1 MIYKFVSHIKYK
13 NIRSLK
19 MKKLVVITGASSGF
33 GKALALEF
41 NKAGYPLLLLARR
54 VEKLEELALEN
65 ALCQKVDVTDLS
77 AFEKAVRL
85 AEEKFGKTDLLI
97 NNAGVMLLGNLE
109 SQNASEW
116 QEMLNVNVMGV
127 MNGMQ
132 VVMNDMKARQCGTI
146 INISSIAG
154 VKPFGNHAAYC
165 ASKYGVVGL
174 SEVARGE
181 LSSHNVRVMRVCP
194 GAVDTELLSHTTSD
208 AIKEGYY
215 EWKNSLGVGA
225 ITPNDIAKTIKF
237 AYELPQGV
245 NMREIQIA
253 DTRQD
258 A

>member
-1 MIYKFVSHIKYK
+1 
-13 NIRSLK
+13 

-33 GKALALEF
+33 GKAFAMEF

-54 VEKLEELALEN
+54 VELIEEMKLENTICE
-65 ALCQKVDVTDLS
+65 KVDVTDKE
-77 AFEKAVRL
+77 AFEKAVRK
-85 AEEKFGKTDLLI
+85 AEAKYGKADLMI

-109 SQNASEW
+109 NQDPKEW
-116 QEMLNVNVMGV
+116 QQMLDVNVMGV
-127 MNGMQ
+127 MHGMQ
-132 VVMNDMKARQCGTI
+132 IVMNDMKERQSGTI

-181 LSSHNVRVMRVCP
+181 LSPYNVRVMRICP
-194 GAVDTELLSHTTSD
+194 GAVATELLSHTTSEE
-208 AIKEGYY
+208 IKEGYNQ
-215 EWKNSLGVGA
+215 WKASVGA
-225 ITPNDIAKTIKF
+225 NSITAEDVAKTIKF

-245 NMREIQIA
+245 NLREIQIA

>member
-1 MIYKFVSHIKYK
+1 
-13 NIRSLK
+13 

-54 VEKLEELALEN
+54 IELLEEMNLEN
-65 ALCQKVDVTDLS
+65 AICEKVDVTDKD
-77 AFEKAVRL
+77 AFERAVRN
-85 AEEKFGKTDLLI
+85 AEAFYGKTDLII

-109 SQNASEW
+109 NQDSKEW
-116 QEMLNVNVMGV
+116 QRMLDVNVIGV

-132 VVMNDMKARQCGTI
+132 IVMNDMKERQSGTI

-154 VKPFGNHAAYC
+154 VKPFANHAAYC
-165 ASKYGVVGL
+165 ASKYGVIGL
-174 SEVARGE
+174 SEVTRGE
-181 LSSHNVRVMRVCP
+181 LSPYNVRVMRVCP
-194 GAVDTELLSHTTSD
+194 GAVDTELLSHTTNEEIKD
-208 AIKEGYY
+208 AYND
-215 EWKNSLGVGA
+215 WKSSVGVNS
-225 ITPNDIAKTIKF
+225 ITTEDVAKTIKF

-245 NMREIQIA
+245 NLREIQIA

>member
-1 MIYKFVSHIKYK
+1 
-13 NIRSLK
+13 

-54 VEKLEELALEN
+54 IELLEEMNLEN
-65 ALCQKVDVTDLS
+65 AICEKVDVTDKD
-77 AFEKAVRL
+77 AFERAVRN
-85 AEEKFGKTDLLI
+85 AEAFYGKTDLII

-109 SQNASEW
+109 NQDSKEW
-116 QEMLNVNVMGV
+116 QRMLDVNVIGV

-132 VVMNDMKARQCGTI
+132 IVMNDMKERQSGTI

-154 VKPFGNHAAYC
+154 VKPFANHAAYC
-165 ASKYGVVGL
+165 ASKYGVIGL
-174 SEVARGE
+174 SEVTRGE
-181 LSSHNVRVMRVCP
+181 LSPYNVRVMRVCP
-194 GAVDTELLSHTTSD
+194 GAVDTELLSHTTNEE
-208 AIKEGYY
+208 IKDGYND
-215 EWKNSLGVGA
+215 WKSSVGVNSIKTEDV
-225 ITPNDIAKTIKF
+225 AKTIKF

-245 NMREIQIA
+245 NLREIQIA

>member
-1 MIYKFVSHIKYK
+1 
-13 NIRSLK
+13 

-33 GKALALEF
+33 GKALALAF

-54 VEKLEELALEN
+54 LEKLEELN
-65 ALCQKVDVTDLS
+65 LCNTICEKVDVTDKAS
-77 AFEKAVRL
+77 FENAVRK
-85 AEEKFGKTDLLI
+85 AEAQYGKTDLLI
-97 NNAGVMLLGNLE
+97 NNAGLMLLGNIE
-109 SQNASEW
+109 TQDATEW
-116 QEMLNVNVMGV
+116 QKMMDVNVMGV

-132 VVMNDMKARQCGTI
+132 IVMNDMKERQGGTI

-165 ASKYGVVGL
+165 ATKYGVVGL

-181 LSSHNVRVMRVCP
+181 LSAHNVRVMRVCP

-208 AIKEGYY
+208 EIKAGYHN
-215 EWKNSLGVGA
+215 WKESLGVGS
-225 ITPNDIAKTIKF
+225 ITSEDVANTILF

-245 NMREIQIA
+245 NLREIQIA
-253 DTRQD
+253 DTKQD

>member
-1 MIYKFVSHIKYK
+1 
-13 NIRSLK
+13 

-54 VEKLEELALEN
+54 IELLEEMNLEN
-65 ALCQKVDVTDLS
+65 AICEKVDVIDKD
-77 AFEKAVRL
+77 AFERAVRN
-85 AEEKFGKTDLLI
+85 AEAFYGKTDLII

-109 SQNASEW
+109 NQDSKEW
-116 QEMLNVNVMGV
+116 QRMLDVNVIGV

-132 VVMNDMKARQCGTI
+132 IVMNDMKERQSGTI

-154 VKPFGNHAAYC
+154 VKPFANHAAYC
-165 ASKYGVVGL
+165 ASKYGVIGL
-174 SEVARGE
+174 SEVTRGE
-181 LSSHNVRVMRVCP
+181 LSPYNVRVMRVCP
-194 GAVDTELLSHTTSD
+194 GAVDTELLSHTTNEE
-208 AIKEGYY
+208 IKDGYND
-215 EWKNSLGVGA
+215 WKSSVGVNSIKTEDV
-225 ITPNDIAKTIKF
+225 AKTIKF

-245 NMREIQIA
+245 NLREIQIA

>member
-1 MIYKFVSHIKYK
+1 
-13 NIRSLK
+13 

-54 VEKLEELALEN
+54 VELLEQMKFEN
-65 ALCQKVDVTDLS
+65 TLCEKVDVTDKAS
-77 AFEKAVRL
+77 FEKAVRK
-85 AEEKFGKTDLLI
+85 AEAIYGKTDLII
-97 NNAGVMLLGNLE
+97 NNAGIMLLGNLE
-109 SQNASEW
+109 NQDASEW
-116 QEMLNVNVMGV
+116 QDMLNVNVMGV

-132 VVMNDMKARQCGTI
+132 IVMNDMKERKCGTI

-181 LSSHNVRVMRVCP
+181 LSSSNVRVMRICP

-208 AIKEGYY
+208 DIKAGYH
-215 EWKNSLGVGA
+215 EWKEACGVGS
-225 ITPNDIAKTIKF
+225 ITAQDIAKTIKF

-245 NMREIQIA
+245 NLREIQIA
-253 DTRQD
+253 DTKQD

>member
-1 MIYKFVSHIKYK
+1 
-13 NIRSLK
+13 

-54 VEKLEELALEN
+54 IELLEEMNLEN
-65 ALCQKVDVTDLS
+65 AICEKVDVTDKD
-77 AFEKAVRL
+77 AFERAVRN
-85 AEEKFGKTDLLI
+85 AEAFYGKTDLII

-109 SQNASEW
+109 NQDSKEW
-116 QEMLNVNVMGV
+116 QRMLDVNVIGV

-132 VVMNDMKARQCGTI
+132 IVMNDMKERQSGTI

-154 VKPFGNHAAYC
+154 VKPFANHAAYC
-165 ASKYGVVGL
+165 ASKYGVIGL
-174 SEVARGE
+174 SEVTRGE
-181 LSSHNVRVMRVCP
+181 LSPYNVRVMRVCP
-194 GAVDTELLSHTTSD
+194 GAVDTELLSHTTNEE
-208 AIKEGYY
+208 IKEDYND
-215 EWKNSLGVGA
+215 WKSSVGVNSIKTEDV
-225 ITPNDIAKTIKF
+225 AKTIKF

-245 NMREIQIA
+245 NLREIQIA

>member
-1 MIYKFVSHIKYK
+1 
-13 NIRSLK
+13 

-54 VEKLEELALEN
+54 IELLEEMNLEN
-65 ALCQKVDVTDLS
+65 AICEKVDVTDKD
-77 AFEKAVRL
+77 AFERAVRN
-85 AEEKFGKTDLLI
+85 AEAFYGKTDLII

-109 SQNASEW
+109 NQDSREW
-116 QEMLNVNVMGV
+116 QRMLDVNVIGV

-132 VVMNDMKARQCGTI
+132 IVMNDMKERQSGTI

-154 VKPFGNHAAYC
+154 VKPFANHAAYC
-165 ASKYGVVGL
+165 ASKYGVIGL
-174 SEVARGE
+174 SEVTRGE
-181 LSSHNVRVMRVCP
+181 LSPYNVRVMRVCP
-194 GAVDTELLSHTTSD
+194 GAVDTELLSHTTNEEIKD
-208 AIKEGYY
+208 AYND
-215 EWKNSLGVGA
+215 WKSSVGVNS
-225 ITPNDIAKTIKF
+225 ITTEDVAKTIKF

-245 NMREIQIA
+245 NLREIQIA